1 MQSTLASVITFAQ
14 TQWIHLSAAAMKDTH
29 WLAMEGHARIPTN
42 VKKGLTTV
50 SKTVLMF
57 PWEVALSVTASTATN

>member
-1 MQSTLASVITFAQ
+1 
-14 TQWIHLSAAAMKDTH
+14 MKDTH

-57 PWEVALSVTASTATN
+57 PWEVVLSVTASTATN